1 MSQHIRAHLEQFM
14 PDLDVTVSYHRT
26 VKEQVGHSPTTQD
39 VSRFKEWVGR
49 SPTIKSQVG
58 HSPTTRHSS
67 SPSLQMVNH
76 QDTPMVARTTV
87 SMSLA
92 KKEQV
97 KSKEIPPEF
106 RKYMKV
112 FSDKEAQWLLKHQPW
127 DHKIDLISGQTIKKT
142 SVYRLTP
149 PKKVALHEYIT
160 DGLKQGTL
168 RRSEAA
174 DACSFFFID
183 KKDRKLWP
191 VQDYRPLNAV
201 TKKNTAPIPLI
212 PKLVDKLLGA
222 HFFTKLNVQWGYNN
236 IRIHKGDEYKMAFKI
251 PLGLFESLVIMFG
264 LCNALATFQTFMDT
278 QLADLIDTGHVVV
291 YLNDILI
298 FAHTIYKVIKY
309 IHMVLQH
316 LLDLDLYLW
325 PAKCS
330 FNQTSVEYLGLI
342 ILEGELHMDPVKL
355 KAVSNWPMP
364 TKVKNIQEF
373 LGFCNFYRWFVK
385 NYSTLARPLFNLT
398 KKDTPFL

>member
-1 MSQHIRAHLEQFM
+1 
-14 PDLDVTVSYHRT
+14 
-26 VKEQVGHSPTTQD
+26 
-39 VSRFKEWVGR
+39 
-49 SPTIKSQVG
+49 
-58 HSPTTRHSS
+58 
-67 SPSLQMVNH
+67 
-76 QDTPMVARTTV
+76 MVARTTV

-112 FSDKEAQWLLKHQPW
+112 FSNKEAQWLPKHQPW
-127 DHKIDLISGQTIKKT
+127 DHKIDLIPGQTMKKT

-160 DGLKQGTL
+160 NGLKQGTL

-174 DACSFFFID
+174 DACSFFFIN
-183 KKDRKLWP
+183 KKDGKLQP
-191 VQDYRPLNAV
+191 VQDYRLLNAV

-212 PKLVDKLLGA
+212 PKLVNKLLGA
-222 HFFTKLNVQWGYNN
+222 RFFTKLDVQWGYNN
-236 IRIHKGDEYKMAFKI
+236 ICIREGDEYKMAFKI
-251 PLGLFESLVIMFG
+251 PLGLFKSLVMMFG
-264 LCNALATFQTFMDT
+264 LCNAPATFQTFMDT
-278 QLADLIDTGHVVV
+278 QLADLIDTDHMVV
-291 YLNDILI
+291 YLDDILI

-309 IHMVLQH
+309 THMVLQC

-325 PAKCS
+325 PTKCS

-355 KAVSNWPMP
+355 KAISNWPMP

-373 LGFCNFYRWFVK
+373 LGFCNFYCQFIK
-385 NYSTLARPLFNLT
+385 NYSALAHPLFDLT
-398 KKDTPFL
+398 KKDTPFLWGTAQAEAFTAL